1 MLLRIRHFAVLR
13 EHRGKTEESIDVNP
27 GTAVGALYNQ
37 LFPASELGSL
47 PVMYAV
53 NQVYVDA
60 GHVLEEGDEVAF
72 IPPLGGG

>member
-13 EHRGKTEESIDVNP
+13 EHRGKTEESIDVTP
-27 GTAVGALYNQ
+27 GTAVGALYKQ

-60 GHVLEEGDEVAF
+60 GHVLKEGDEVAF